1 MPLSPGDRLGH
12 YEIVELIGK
21 GGMGEVYRAHD
32 SRVGRDVAIK
42 ISTAQFSERFT
53 REARAIAQLNHPNI
67 CTLFDVG
74 PNFLVMELVEGP
86 TLADR
91 IGQGPIP
98 MDEALKIVYQIA
110 AALEEAHE
118 KGVIHRDL
126 KPANIKIKPDG
137 LVKVLDFGLA
147 KVAPASA
154 GGSSEN
160 AATLTML
167 AVSKS
172 GTILGTAAY
181 MAPEQARGL
190 QVDRRADIW
199 AFGVVVWEMLTG
211 EMLFQGPTVTDIL
224 AQVVTKTPDYSSVP
238 PRAKK
243 LLERCLNRD
252 PRERLRDI
260 GEARF
265 LLQEEPVMAPGIG
278 TAPSPSRF
286 GHGAAGAI
294 WPAATAVAALAAL
307 GLGYVA
313 YKHYT
318 EEPPLLKM
326 ALPVPEKTQL
336 ANAGAIPAISP
347 DGRHVAFAANVD
359 GRIGLWLRDLD
370 ASSARELPGTVNAGY
385 PFWSPDSRW
394 VGFFADGRLK
404 KIDVTGGPALVL
416 CDVAQ
421 GRGGTWNQEDVIVY
435 GTTTGLFRV
444 PAAGGT
450 PARLSE
456 LDHAA
461 SETTHR
467 APWFLPDGRHFLYT
481 VRAAGD
487 PQKTR
492 IYVESVDAKPG
503 SKTGREVL
511 AADSNAV
518 YVPSIHRKPAG
529 GGYLI
534 FVRDHTAMA
543 QPFDAANAKTTG
555 DAAAIA
561 EQVDTMP
568 SNSQGQFSAS
578 QNGILV
584 YTSGATAA
592 GNMQITWFDRSG
604 KQVGTVGTPSQIL
617 WATLSPDG
625 STVAADLQ
633 DSTGGR
639 DIWLH
644 DLARGTESRFT
655 FGPALNDYPL
665 WSADG
670 SKIVFYS
677 VRDGNGNP
685 YEKAA
690 SGVGQEEVLDKDP
703 RNNRVDDWSRDGR
716 YLIEEVID
724 SKTASDIWV
733 IPTFGDKKPFAYL
746 NSGFNEENA
755 KLSPNGQFLAYSSD
769 ETKRD
774 EVYVQTFPEHGGKW
788 QVSTGGGSFPM
799 WSRDGRELYFIGAD
813 RKMMAVAVSGSG
825 NKFEAGVPKALF
837 EVRAADQFDVS
848 KDGRFLLKVPRD
860 AAAANVPITVV
871 VNWEAGVRR

>member
-1 MPLSPGDRLGH
+1 MPLSAGDRLGH
-12 YEIVELIGK
+12 YEIVEPIGK

-86 TLADR
+86 TLAER
-91 IGQGPIP
+91 IQQGPIP
-98 MDEALKIVYQIA
+98 LDEALKIIYQIA

-147 KVAPASA
+147 KMAPAGTSV
-154 GGSSEN
+154 SSEN
-160 AATLTML
+160 AATLTMS
-167 AVSKS
+167 AA
-172 GTILGTAAY
+172 GTVLGTAAY

-224 AQVVTKTPDYSSVP
+224 AQVVTKTPDYSTVP
-238 PRAKK
+238 RRVKK

-265 LLQEEPVMAPGIG
+265 LLQEEPAIAPGIG
-278 TAPSPSRF
+278 TAPLPSRLGRTGF
-286 GHGAAGAI
+286 P
-294 WPAATAVAALAAL
+294 WAVAAVAAAAAL

-313 YKHYT
+313 YHHYT
-318 EEPPLLKM
+318 EEPRLYKM
-326 ALPVPEKTQL
+326 SLQTPEKAQL
-336 ANAGAIPAISP
+336 ANGGAIPAISP

-359 GRIGLWLRDLD
+359 GRTGLWLRDLD
-370 ASSARELPGTVNAGY
+370 ALAARELPGTANAGY

-421 GRGGTWNQEDVIVY
+421 GRGGTWNEDELIVY

-450 PARLSE
+450 PARLSD
-456 LDHAA
+456 LDRGA

-481 VRAAGD
+481 VRAGSD

-492 IYVESVDAKPG
+492 IFVESIDAKPN
-503 SKTGREVL
+503 SKTRREVL

-518 YVPSIHRKPAG
+518 YVPSTKRG
-529 GGYLI
+529 SSRDGYLI

-543 QPFDAANAKTTG
+543 QPFDSAKAQTTG
-555 DAAAIA
+555 DAVPVA

-568 SNSQGQFSAS
+568 GNSQGQFSAS
-578 QNGILV
+578 QNGVLV

-592 GNMQITWFDRSG
+592 GNVQITWFDRSG
-604 KQVGTVGTPSQIL
+604 KQVGTVGTPSPML

-625 STVAADLQ
+625 STVAADVL

-655 FGPALNDYPL
+655 FGPTLNDYPL
-665 WSADG
+665 WNPDG

-677 VRDGNGNP
+677 VREGNGNP
-685 YEKAA
+685 YQKAA
-690 SGVGQEEVLDKDP
+690 SGVGPEEVLDKDP
-703 RNNRVDDWSRDGR
+703 RNNRADDWSRDGR

-724 SKTASDIWV
+724 PKTASDIWV

-746 NSGFNEENA
+746 DSGFNEENA
-755 KLSPNGQFLAYSSD
+755 KLSPNVQFLAYSSD
-769 ETKRD
+769 ETKRA

-788 QVSTGGGSFPM
+788 QVSTGGGDFPI
-799 WSRDGRELYFIGAD
+799 WSRDGRELYFISAD
-813 RKMMAVAVSGSG
+813 RKMMAVAVSGGG
-825 NKFEAGVPKALF
+825 NKFEVGVPKALF

-848 KDGRFLLKVPRD
+848 RDGRFLLKVPRD

-871 VNWEAGVRR
+871 VNWEAGVKR